1 VTRCRQL
8 LLTLAPFALVAGV
21 GARPAYAADPSP
33 DPASPLPRQ
42 APHLTTPI
50 VHALGLMTAM
60 RVTEAYLWPAPFAET
75 DHHSLALHY
84 HQAFSRPPRWDSS
97 RPLFEEDGDRW
108 QINVLGHG
116 LFGSELYLRAR
127 TCRLPVW
134 QALVF
139 TSLASATWE
148 YAVEANGVR
157 PSALDLTFTPIAG
170 LMLGE
175 GRLQGWRAARRMA
188 PGPLRTTLSAVLD
201 PLGDL
206 ERALGAPC

>member
-1 VTRCRQL
+1 
-8 LLTLAPFALVAGV
+8 
-21 GARPAYAADPSP
+21 
-33 DPASPLPRQ
+33 
-42 APHLTTPI
+42 

-75 DHHSLALHY
+75 DRVALALHY
-84 HQAFSRPPRWDSS
+84 HEAFSRPPRWDGSQ
-97 RPLFEEDGDRW
+97 PLFEEDGDRW

-139 TSLASATWE
+139 TGLASATWE

-170 LMLGE
+170 LVLGE
-175 GRLQGWRAARRMA
+175 TRFQGWRAARRMD
-188 PGPLRTTLSAVLD
+188 PGALRTTLSALLD

-206 ERALGAPC
+206 ERELGTPC